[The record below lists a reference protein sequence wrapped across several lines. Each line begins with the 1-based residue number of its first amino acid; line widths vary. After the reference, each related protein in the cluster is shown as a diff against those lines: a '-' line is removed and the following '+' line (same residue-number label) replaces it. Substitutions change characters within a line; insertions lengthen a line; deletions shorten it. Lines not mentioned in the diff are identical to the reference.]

1 MKFSLPKFLNISR
14 LPLDNFR
21 SSFNDQSEK
30 EIFQEILNT
39 MRNVNGI
46 NTNLF
51 MSDKAFERVVK
62 FHIEQM
68 KKPVIKYVD
77 LVTAILMNIIRKY
90 TDRIVKYPK
99 LREEMKAI
107 AMQHIK
113 ERENL
118 CKERLIEMIDCE
130 MAYINKRH
138 EDFVV
143 GRRSEKPPMEKPV
156 IVRKPV
162 VAKRDD
168 IVAVYKGYLNIQNS
182 NFIFGDKFWFVLT
195 SNNLQLFKDE
205 EEVVRELVIPLD
217 KLRLTEIKGKTFKI
231 FHTED
236 KNIYKVRKIIKT
248 LPKN

>member
-1 MKFSLPKFLNISR
+1 
-14 LPLDNFR
+14 
-21 SSFNDQSEK
+21 
-30 EIFQEILNT
+30 

-68 KKPVIKYVD
+68 KKPVVKYVD

-99 LREEMKAI
+99 LRDEMKAI

-118 CKERLIEMIDCE
+118 CKERLVEMIDCE

-138 EDFVV
+138 DDFVV
-143 GRRSEKPPMEKPV
+143 ARKPAPEKPATS
-156 IVRKPV
+156 RKPMI
-162 VAKRDD
+162 AKKDD

-205 EEVVRELVIPLD
+205 DEVNRELVIPLE
-217 KLRLTEIKGKTFKI
+217 KLRLNEIKGKTFKI
-231 FHTED
+231 FHAED
-236 KNIYKVRKIIKT
+236 KNIYKVRKIIEKA
-248 LPKN
+248 PKKLFLIIHKGLKLNAPRVPQCRRTSRVD